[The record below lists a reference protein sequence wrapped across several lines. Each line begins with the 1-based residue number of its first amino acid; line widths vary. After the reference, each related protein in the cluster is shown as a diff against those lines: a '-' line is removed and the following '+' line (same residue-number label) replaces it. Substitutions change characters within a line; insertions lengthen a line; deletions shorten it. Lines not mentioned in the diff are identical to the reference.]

1 MSNDRNFSPA
11 RRLAANIA
19 SFVEECN
26 YAQRRALAL
35 RMAPDRYLFSAR
47 GAPADYAEFLLW
59 TSGPLP
65 HEPSAR
71 ARAGGARQPW

>member
-1 MSNDRNFSPA
+1 MSNDRSSSAA
-11 RRLAANIA
+11 RRLVANIV

-26 YAQRRALAL
+26 YAQRRMLAL
-35 RMAPDRYLFSAR
+35 RMAPDRYLFAAR

-65 HEPSAR
+65 HELSAR
-71 ARAGGARQPW
+71 ARAGGARQPR